1 MNNVVYTVICFVT
14 GIFFGVSAMMIAI
27 VLIDDMYEKKGK
39 NK

>member
-14 GIFFGVSAMMIAI
+14 GILFGVSAMMIAL